1 MNRVL
6 LVDDE
11 KSILLALK
19 RQLKKKVDLTTAQ
32 SGQEALD
39 ILANDDN
46 FDVII
51 SDMRM
56 PGMNGVELLEKVGQK
71 YPNIIKMMLTGNAD
85 LTTASDAVN
94 KGDIFRFLT
103 KPCPMNILTKALYDA
118 FELKRL
124 KDSEREL
131 LEKTL
136 KGSIDLLLELLSLV
150 NPVAFYR
157 SQRIKKYVA
166 YILDDLQIQNKWE
179 FDLASSL
186 SQIGNV
192 IIPKDIL
199 LKAISHEK
207 LSEEEEKLFN
217 EFPNLGKKLL
227 MKIPR
232 LRGISFIIGNQL
244 KPYRDYPENSTSNRL
259 NLGSQILKIA
269 SDFDYYLLETNSSV
283 KAVDKMKAKE
293 GEYNPHILSILY
305 SFKNDAINKVEK
317 LVNSDDLD
325 IYMTTMQDIKSK
337 TGMVIIPAGHQITT
351 NSLNIIRSFKDKI
364 GVEEPIKVQV
374 IID

>member
-1 MNRVL
+1 MNRLL

-19 RQLKKKVDLTTAQ
+19 RQLRKKVDLTIAQ
-32 SGQEALD
+32 SGIEALD
-39 ILANDDN
+39 ILSKDQN
-46 FDVII
+46 FDVIV

-56 PGMNGVELLEKVGQK
+56 PGMNGVELLEKVGK
-71 YPNIIKMMLTGNAD
+71 LYPEIIKIMLTGNAD

-94 KGDIFRFLT
+94 RGDIFRFLT

-124 KDSEREL
+124 KNSEKEL

-136 KGSIDLLLELLSLV
+136 KGSIDLLLELLSIV
-150 NPVAFYR
+150 NPVAFFR
-157 SQRIKKYVA
+157 SQRIKKYVS
-166 YILDDLQIQNKWE
+166 YILDELQLHNKWE
-179 FDLASSL
+179 FELASSL

-192 IIPKDIL
+192 IIPKNIL
-199 LKAISHEK
+199 LKAISHEE
-207 LSEEEEKLFN
+207 LTEEEEKLFN

-244 KPYRDYPENSTSNRL
+244 KPFKDYPENSSSNRL
-259 NLGSQILKIA
+259 NLGAQILKIA

-283 KAVDKMKAKE
+283 KAVDKMKTRK
-293 GEYNPHILSILY
+293 GEYNLSILSILY

-317 LVNSDDLD
+317 LVNADDLD
-325 IYMTTMQDIKSK
+325 IYMTTLQDIKSK
-337 TGMVIIPAGHQITT
+337 SGMVIIPSGHQITT
-351 NSLNIIRSFKDKI
+351 NSINIIRSFQDKI

>member
-1 MNRVL
+1 MNRLL

-19 RQLKKKVDLTTAQ
+19 RQLKKKLDLTTAQ
-32 SGQEALD
+32 SGLEALE
-39 ILANDDN
+39 ILEKDNN

-56 PGMNGVELLEKVGQK
+56 PGMNGVQLLETVGKK
-71 YPNIIKMMLTGNAD
+71 YPDIIKIMLTGNAD

-94 KGDIFRFLT
+94 RGDIFRFLT
-103 KPCPMNILTKALYDA
+103 KPCPMNILTKAIYDA
-118 FELKRL
+118 FELRRL
-124 KDSEREL
+124 RNSEKEL

-136 KGSIDLLLELLSLV
+136 KGSIELLLELLSIV
-150 NPVAFYR
+150 NPVAFNR
-157 SQRIKKYVA
+157 SQRIKKYVSF
-166 YILDDLQIQNKWE
+166 ILDDLQIQNKWE
-179 FDLASSL
+179 FELASSL

-192 IIPKDIL
+192 IIPKEIL

-207 LSEEEEKLFN
+207 LTDDEEKLFS

-244 KPYRDYPENSTSNRL
+244 KPFKDYPENSGSNRL
-259 NLGSQILKIA
+259 NLGAQILKIA
-269 SDFDYYLLETNSSV
+269 SDFDYYLLETNSSI
-283 KAVDKMKAKE
+283 KAVDKMKKQD
-293 GEYNPHILSILY
+293 GEYNPSILSTLY
-305 SFKNDAINKVEK
+305 SFKNSSINKVVK
-317 LVNSDDLD
+317 LVNSDELD
-325 IYMTTMQDIKSK
+325 IYMTTLQDIKSK
-337 TGMVIIPAGHQITT
+337 TGMVIIPNGHQITT
-351 NSLNIIRSFKDKI
+351 NSLNIIRSFRDKI